1 MTTRPAGPSV
11 PGPAAARSSA
21 PDPPT
26 RRTRTEGSAVPETA
40 RLAPLGTAH
49 RCVAVWAMPGREPGQ
64 TRNLR
69 HLTWSGPGDYVH
81 LCYGGVVEGDVEY
94 PGEDMGRV
102 SGRCPTF
109 KQAQA
114 AVDAYV
120 SRWRI

>member
-1 MTTRPAGPSV
+1 VT
-11 PGPAAARSSA
+11 
-21 PDPPT
+21 
-26 RRTRTEGSAVPETA
+26 ETA

-49 RCVAVWAMPGREPGQ
+49 RCVAVWAVPGREPGQ

-81 LCYGGVVEGDVEY
+81 LCYGGVADGGTEY

-120 SRWRI
+120 SGQPI